1 MLKSSEITNRKSF
14 ESIKVN
20 TYIVVEILRRHTT
33 DMNLERLGM
42 GLFFLIKLKVDGNL
56 INVDACC
63 SVDLGGFF
71 IELFIGSFSKFLL
84 RFPNLLQNQLS
95 HNY

>member
-1 MLKSSEITNRKSF
+1 
-14 ESIKVN
+14 
-20 TYIVVEILRRHTT
+20 
-33 DMNLERLGM
+33 M

-71 IELFIGSFSKFLL
+71 IEFFIRSFANFYCVIFQISPTKSIISQLL
-84 RFPNLLQNQLS
+84 ITEIN
-95 HNY
+95 